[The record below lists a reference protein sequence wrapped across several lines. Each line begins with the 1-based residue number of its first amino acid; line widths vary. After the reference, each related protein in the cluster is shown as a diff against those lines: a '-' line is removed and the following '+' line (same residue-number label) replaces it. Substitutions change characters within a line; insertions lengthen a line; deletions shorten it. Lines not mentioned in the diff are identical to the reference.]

1 LLGEEENVLQLTYK
15 HDGRTNELGT
25 GLGHIAVG
33 ADDLDGTLERL
44 AQGIEP
50 ERPPYSVRE
59 GARDSASS
67 ATRTGFPNRAT
78 EPARR

>member
-25 GLGHIAVG
+25 GLGHIAVD

-44 AQGIEP
+44 A
-50 ERPPYSVRE
+50 
-59 GARDSASS
+59 
-67 ATRTGFPNRAT
+67 
-78 EPARR
+78 